1 MTPWDV
7 IARFP
12 NDNPHLA
19 GDREDALLYLRD
31 TEGGG
36 FAFGRVF
43 RDGQR
48 IAAIEYADLVPEGEG
63 FRAASLT
70 FYFSDSLLIQA
81 LAAGM
86 AGEDVV
92 SREEANELRAALNAL
107 EVMDEYAAVKSS
119 RNGLELDEFCE
130 ADLFFSGLDFLNMKP
145 EDVRRIQQLKSERQR
160 FEATANGIILGSLGK
175 RGLMFQLVQTDGV
188 ALDEVHFDTCV
199 KLMNH
204 RISEYLIRYA
214 FISGEEAACLPLVKN
229 TVRGLVEELI
239 FLPPSEARMVSI
251 VTNHKD
257 AFEALCACKGR
268 LSYNGALSAI
278 LFDLDSA
285 RLVQETCLCH
295 YISDDP
301 PGEINLI

>member
-1 MTPWDV
+1 MKETSVGELIRQAKGEDRSLREYARDSGVDAAIISKIINGNYIPKKPGIYEALTSLQAAPRGGV
-7 IARFP
+7 SYQRLMEAAGTSEEYRSGMATGVSVGVVTALSEMPSSALIRALKARGIAM
-12 NDNPHLA
+12 D
-19 GDREDALLYLRD
+19 
-31 TEGGG
+31 GGG
-36 FAFGRVF
+36 AE
-43 RDGQR
+43 
-48 IAAIEYADLVPEGEG
+48 AA
-63 FRAASLT
+63 
-70 FYFSDSLLIQA
+70 
-81 LAAGM
+81 
-86 AGEDVV
+86 
-92 SREEANELRAALNAL
+92 
-107 EVMDEYAAVKSS
+107 
-119 RNGLELDEFCE
+119 
-130 ADLFFSGLDFLNMKP
+130 LNMKP

-175 RGLMFQLVQTDGV
+175 KGLMFQLVQTDGV
-188 ALDEVHFDTCV
+188 AVDEVRFDTCV

-214 FISGEEAACLPLVKN
+214 YISGEEAACLPLVKN

-285 RLVQETCLCH
+285 RLVRETCLCH

>member
-1 MTPWDV
+1 MKETSVGELIRQAKGEDRSLREYARDSGVDAAIISKIINGNYIPKKPGIYEALTSLQAAPRGGV
-7 IARFP
+7 SYQRLMEAAGTSEEYRSGMAAGVSVGVVTALSEMPSSALIRALKARGIAI
-12 NDNPHLA
+12 D
-19 GDREDALLYLRD
+19 
-31 TEGGG
+31 GGG
-36 FAFGRVF
+36 AE
-43 RDGQR
+43 
-48 IAAIEYADLVPEGEG
+48 AA
-63 FRAASLT
+63 
-70 FYFSDSLLIQA
+70 
-81 LAAGM
+81 
-86 AGEDVV
+86 
-92 SREEANELRAALNAL
+92 
-107 EVMDEYAAVKSS
+107 
-119 RNGLELDEFCE
+119 
-130 ADLFFSGLDFLNMKP
+130 LNMKP

>member
-1 MTPWDV
+1 MKETSVGELIRQAKGEDRSLREYARDSGVDAAIISKIINGNYIPKKPGIYEALTSLQAAPRGGV
-7 IARFP
+7 SYQRLMEAAGTSEEYRSGMATGVSVGVVTALSEMPSSALIRALKARGIAM
-12 NDNPHLA
+12 D
-19 GDREDALLYLRD
+19 
-31 TEGGG
+31 GGG
-36 FAFGRVF
+36 A
-43 RDGQR
+43 
-48 IAAIEYADLVPEGEG
+48 
-63 FRAASLT
+63 
-70 FYFSDSLLIQA
+70 
-81 LAAGM
+81 
-86 AGEDVV
+86 
-92 SREEANELRAALNAL
+92 EA
-107 EVMDEYAAVKSS
+107 V
-119 RNGLELDEFCE
+119 
-130 ADLFFSGLDFLNMKP
+130 LNMKP